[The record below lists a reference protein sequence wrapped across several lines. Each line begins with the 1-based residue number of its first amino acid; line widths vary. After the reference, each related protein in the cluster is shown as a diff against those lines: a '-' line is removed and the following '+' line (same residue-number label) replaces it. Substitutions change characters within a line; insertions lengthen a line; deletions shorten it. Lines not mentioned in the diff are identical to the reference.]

1 MRIRW
6 ALVGKN
12 SKNIPQNTSLL
23 YSTELYAN
31 LNEPEKNLTD
41 LAEISDLDVPT
52 DFRRD
57 KEKSNKPRAQR
68 TKHAIRWDSVRW
80 KE

>member
-12 SKNIPQNTSLL
+12 SKNISQNTSLL

-41 LAEISDLDVPT
+41 LADISDLDVPT

-57 KEKSNKPRAQR
+57 REKSNKLRAQR

-80 KE
+80 KK

>member
-1 MRIRW
+1 M
-6 ALVGKN
+6 GKN

-57 KEKSNKPRAQR
+57 REKSNKLRAQR
-68 TKHAIRWDSVRW
+68 TKHAIRWDSVR
-80 KE
+80 